1 MVKDARTGF
10 ECSNA
15 SVDRILK
22 GDMEE
27 FVNELLRRKMYTD
40 YKIPI

>member
-1 MVKDARTGF
+1 MVKDHLLGY
-10 ECSNA
+10 SDS